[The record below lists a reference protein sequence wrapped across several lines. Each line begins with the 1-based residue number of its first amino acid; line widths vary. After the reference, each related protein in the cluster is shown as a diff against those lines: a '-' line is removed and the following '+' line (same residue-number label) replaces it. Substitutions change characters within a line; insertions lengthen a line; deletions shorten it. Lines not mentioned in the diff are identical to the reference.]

1 MIFEEKT
8 ISSEIVYSGPVFD
21 IRKHRVETIN
31 GEEIR
36 DIVEHIGG
44 SLLVAITDEG
54 KVLMERQYRK
64 AFEKALLELP
74 AGRTDPGEEP
84 EVTAARELREETGY
98 TAGSVK
104 HMLTFY
110 PTCGYSNETL
120 HIYICRDLTP
130 GETHWDD
137 SECLELFE
145 FDPDELIEMI
155 MRNEIK
161 DAKTIIGLLYARQAG
176 EI

>member
-21 IRKHRVETIN
+21 VRKHRVETIN

>member
-8 ISSEIVYSGPVFD
+8 ISSEIVYEGRVFNV
-21 IRKHRVETIN
+21 RKHRVKTVN
-31 GEEIR
+31 GESVR
-36 DIVEHIGG
+36 DIVEHVGG
-44 SLLVAITDEG
+44 SLLVAITDTG

-64 AFEKALLELP
+64 AFECALLELP

-98 TAGSVK
+98 SAGSIR

-120 HIYICRDLTP
+120 HIFICRDLTP
-130 GETHWDD
+130 GETDWDD
-137 SECLELFE
+137 SEGIELLEYE
-145 FDPDELIEMI
+145 PDELIDMI
-155 MRNEIK
+155 MRNEIR
-161 DAKTIIGLLYARQAG
+161 DAKTIIGLLFARQAG

>member
-64 AFEKALLELP
+64 AFEQALLELP

-137 SECLELFE
+137 SECLDLLE
-145 FDPDELIEMI
+145 FDPDELIDMV

-161 DAKTIIGLLYARQAG
+161 DAKTIIGLLYARLTG

>member
-8 ISSEIVYSGPVFD
+8 ISSEIVYEGPVFRV
-21 IRKHRVETIN
+21 RKHRVETVD
-31 GEEIR
+31 GEGVR

-54 KVLMERQYRK
+54 RILMERQYRK
-64 AFEKALLELP
+64 AYEKALLELP
-74 AGRTDPGEEP
+74 AGRTDPGEAP
-84 EVTAARELREETGY
+84 EVTAARELQEETGY
-98 TAGSVK
+98 IAGSVK

-137 SECLELFE
+137 SECLELLEFE
-145 FDPDELIEMI
+145 PDELIDMI

>member
-21 IRKHRVETIN
+21 VRKHVVETVN

-44 SLLVAITDEG
+44 SLLVAVTDEG
-54 KVLMERQYRK
+54 KVLMVRQYRK
-64 AFEKALLELP
+64 AIEDSLLELP
-74 AGRTDPGEEP
+74 AGRRDPDEDP
-84 EVTAARELREETGY
+84 EVTAVRELEEETGY
-98 TAGSVK
+98 KASSARLL
-104 HMLTFY
+104 MTFY
-110 PTCGYSNETL
+110 PTCGYSSEYL
-120 HIYICRDLTP
+120 YIYLCRGLTP
-130 GETHWDD
+130 GETHWDED
-137 SECLELFE
+137 ECLEIFE
-145 FDPDELIEMI
+145 YDPDELIDMI
-155 MRNEIK
+155 MKNEIK